1 VTNIEEIVAEL
12 NDLRHPYSYSETLGR
27 RAADVIEQ
35 QSKDLAASIRMHEQ
49 ARRLACAER
58 DRAEVL
64 ETGILKALDLIEST
78 DGLDVP
84 AWSVHDILEAAL
96 DADADILIRWH
107 SESFGPGT
115 KQEGA
120 QN

>member
-1 VTNIEEIVAEL
+1 MTGNEEPTLVEWLRDFSGPGSAGTNE
-12 NDLRHPYSYSETLGR
+12 
-27 RAADVIEQ
+27 AADVIEQ